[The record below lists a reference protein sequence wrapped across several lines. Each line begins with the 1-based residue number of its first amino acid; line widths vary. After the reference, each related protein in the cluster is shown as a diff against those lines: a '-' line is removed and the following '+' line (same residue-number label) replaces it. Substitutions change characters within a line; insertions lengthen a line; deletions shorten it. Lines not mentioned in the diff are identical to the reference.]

1 MFSLLLYPFAK
12 NISCTKVLLSSM
24 FFNNFRLLH
33 NKYIGQNVHKK
44 NVNRKKS
51 GLVILNWVKKI
62 FKTKTKAEI
71 RKDLWILKCK
81 WKNTKI
87 LSTKL

>member
-24 FFNNFRLLH
+24 FFNNFPLLH

-51 GLVILNWVKKI
+51 GLVILN
-62 FKTKTKAEI
+62 
-71 RKDLWILKCK
+71 
-81 WKNTKI
+81 
-87 LSTKL
+87 